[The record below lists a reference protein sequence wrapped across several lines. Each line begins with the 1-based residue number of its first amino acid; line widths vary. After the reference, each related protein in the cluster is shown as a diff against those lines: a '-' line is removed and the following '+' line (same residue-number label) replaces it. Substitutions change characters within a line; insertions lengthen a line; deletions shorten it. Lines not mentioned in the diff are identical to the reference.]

1 MGWGCIQ
8 KHVSVWSLWKKK
20 IFFPEKL
27 PLMKEGREYDKRMA
41 VPKQKFISVESSSSP
56 TPLTDATAG
65 TLLWWLVWKL
75 S

>member
-1 MGWGCIQ
+1 
-8 KHVSVWSLWKKK
+8 
-20 IFFPEKL
+20 
-27 PLMKEGREYDKRMA
+27 MKEGRESDKRMA
-41 VPKQKFISVESSSSP
+41 VPKQKFICVESSSSP